1 MDLAMH
7 AATPKIEA
15 FYNWYNTH
23 YNASEGRKC
32 GSWVDWYGDVVCD
45 VETLA
50 RLAGVETIDS
60 QTKSGCVR
68 LYLKP
73 IASDQ
78 QHRLYVRPKLLTFDH
93 IHPSSELLLER
104 PHRTAILYASL
115 DSPNFR
121 ELHEYLYKL
130 SNQPKPHVE
139 YVLRHI
145 PPAHPSERSST
156 LSGYGVSLDLKK
168 MDYLALDDR
177 LAKTVRKNQ
186 HSDTSDEEVAV
197 DPIAKLI
204 EAYPEN
210 ETVSDSQLTEAE
222 FTAIGPQAVQL
233 IADSD
238 DPLDTW
244 ITLSQNFPKYAK
256 SIPRRVVANQ
266 SIADE
271 LAGNGQQIQPG
282 MNVMWI
288 NGVMLD
294 GKDTEPLGLLRQLRK
309 ERGVMQSLT
318 SLGLSQEQAIELLTH
333 PNISSA
339 QRKGG
344 GITDGLFDAS
354 DRQEGGE
361 LIVYWN
367 DMNKDKR

>member
-1 MDLAMH
+1 M
-7 AATPKIEA
+7 
-15 FYNWYNTH
+15 
-23 YNASEGRKC
+23 
-32 GSWVDWYGDVVCD
+32 
-45 VETLA
+45 
-50 RLAGVETIDS
+50 
-60 QTKSGCVR
+60 
-68 LYLKP
+68 
-73 IASDQ
+73 
-78 QHRLYVRPKLLTFDH
+78 
-93 IHPSSELLLER
+93 
-104 PHRTAILYASL
+104 
-115 DSPNFR
+115 
-121 ELHEYLYKL
+121 YKL
-130 SNQPKPHVE
+130 SNQPNPHVE

-145 PPAHPSERSST
+145 SPAKPSDRSST
-156 LSGYGVSLDLKK
+156 LSGYGVGLDLKK

-177 LAKTVRKNQ
+177 FAKTAGKN
-186 HSDTSDEEVAV
+186 HRSETTDEEEVTV

-210 ETVSDSQLTEAE
+210 ETVSDTQLTEAE

-238 DPLDTW
+238 DPLETW

-266 SIADE
+266 SIVDE
-271 LAGNGQQIQPG
+271 LASNGQQVQPG
-282 MNVMWI
+282 MSVMWI
-288 NGVMLD
+288 NGAMLD

-318 SLGLSQEQAIELLTH
+318 SLGLSHEQAIELLTH

-339 QRKGG
+339 QRRGG

-354 DRQEGGE
+354 DRQEGGD

-367 DMNKDKR
+367 DMNKDKRYVPEMCGNTFAPGLNQDFR